1 MTEITWHLYSN
12 PGQMATRVAKDVGP
26 IVNDAV
32 VASGQALIALPGGQ
46 SPLPIFGKLTSIPV
60 PWAQVTVIPTDDRC
74 VPSTSPLSNFAVLDW
89 HFSPLGAD
97 VIPFAAGD
105 KDHQDAA
112 QVADARLHQTPWPL
126 DLVWLGM
133 GTDGHTASIFPG
145 PDLAKALTT
154 KARALGV
161 MPDPLP
167 PEAPVARVTLSRSA
181 ISAAATVML
190 TIQGPAKRLVLER
203 ALEEGA
209 ESSLPVGR
217 VLAAV
222 KGPITIHWSE

>member
-12 PGQMATRVAKDVGP
+12 PGQMATKVAKDVGS

-32 VASGQALIALPGGQ
+32 VASGQALVALPGGQ
-46 SPLPIFGKLTSIPV
+46 SPLPIFEKLTSIPV
-60 PWAQVTVIPTDDRC
+60 PWGQVTVIPTDDRC
-74 VPSTSPLSNFAVLDW
+74 VPPTSPLSNFAVLDR

-105 KDHQDAA
+105 RDHRDAA
-112 QVADARLHQTPWPL
+112 EVTDARLHQTPWPL

-154 KARALGV
+154 DARALGV

-167 PEAPVARVTLSRSA
+167 PEAPVSRVTLSRSA
-181 ISAAATVML
+181 ISAAAAVML
-190 TIQGPAKRLVLER
+190 TIQGSAKRSVLEQ
-203 ALEEGA
+203 ALAEGA
-209 ESSLPVGR
+209 ESALPVGR
-217 VLAAV
+217 VLAAA